1 MKRYLVSLAALA
13 LTSVAF
19 WAPTPVAAQAA
30 PLPAA
35 DNASA
40 LVVATYNVRCANCS
54 KHPVNKREKRWNTRA
69 AAITDAIKSEGIDLL
84 GVQEASS
91 GVLWRGGPSQFEDLV
106 NRLGSPYALTNAARY
121 NCVRSSTPT
130 RCDYSYQGASGDTRI
145 IYNTNKL
152 DLLAQGSLALDDR
165 LAGNGSARFMAW
177 AKFSERATGKQ
188 FYFASAHLEPGM
200 SGAKVAKR
208 GAQANAAIA
217 ELDRVSEGLPVIWGS
232 DLASSKLSHS
242 GNTAYEKFMSAGYTD
257 PLGNYY
263 KAKAVN
269 SRTYAASLVNEQ
281 YFTLNNFAK
290 KPKRYSNYALG
301 AHLDY
306 ILLKPQMQVLE
317 WEQVLRLTDGGK
329 FAGTIPSDHNMVKVT
344 LVLP

>member
-1 MKRYLVSLAALA
+1 MKRLLVSLAALA
-13 LTSVAF
+13 LTTVPF
-19 WAPTPVAAQAA
+19 WAPTQTPAQAA
-30 PLPAA
+30 PAPAA
-35 DNASA
+35 ANSSS

-69 AAITDAIKSEGIDLL
+69 AAIASTIAGEGIDLI

-91 GVLWRGGPSQFEDLV
+91 GVLWKGGPAQFEDLV
-106 NRLGSPYALTNAARY
+106 NRLGAPYALTNGARY
-121 NCVRSSTPT
+121 NCVRSTTPSS
-130 RCDYSYQGASGDTRI
+130 CDPAYQGASGDSRI

-165 LAGNGSARFMAW
+165 KPGNGSARFLAW

-188 FYFASAHLEPGM
+188 FFFGTAHLEPGM
-200 SGAKVAKR
+200 SKAKIGERV
-208 GAQANAAIA
+208 GQANAAIA
-217 ELDRVSEGLPVIWGS
+217 ELNRVSEGLPVIWGS

-242 GNTAYEKFMSAGYTD
+242 GNTAYDAFMAAGYTD
-257 PLGNYY
+257 PLGNSY
-263 KAKAVN
+263 KARTAN
-269 SRTYAASLVNEQ
+269 AGTYAASMINEE

-290 KPKRYSNYALG
+290 KPKKYAAYALG

-317 WEQVLRLTDGGK
+317 WKQVLNLKSNGR
-329 FAGTIPSDHNMVKVT
+329 FAGVIPSDHNLVKVT